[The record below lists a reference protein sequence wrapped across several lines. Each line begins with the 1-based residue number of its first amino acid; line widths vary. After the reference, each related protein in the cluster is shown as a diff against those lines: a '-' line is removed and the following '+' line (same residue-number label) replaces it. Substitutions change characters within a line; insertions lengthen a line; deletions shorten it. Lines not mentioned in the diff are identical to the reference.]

1 MQSGEW
7 PTAESKGTEVTDLL
21 FEQGPIRPPSEA
33 QSLLLRLTR
42 NCPWNRCEFCH
53 TYKGQ
58 KFSLRTVEEV
68 KKDIDTVSEIALE
81 LKALS
86 WWVGVGGEITANLV
100 RFVLQNPREYP
111 DTFRSIVLWLYVGGK
126 NVFLQDA
133 NSLVLKTDHVV
144 EVLTYLRKKFPFVER
159 ITTYA
164 RSKTLSKKSVDELRS
179 LHRAGLSR
187 IHIGLETG
195 YDPLL
200 EVIQKGVT
208 AEEHVIAG
216 RKVKDSGISLS
227 EYVVLGLGGKKMWR
241 EHAIETARV
250 LSQINPDFI
259 RVRTLKV
266 LKTMPLYEKIA
277 RGEFVLMSDEEVVLE
292 EKLLIEHLNGIN
304 SRFVSDHILN
314 LLEEVEGKLPEGKEK
329 MLAVIDQYLAL
340 SAEEKENFRLG
351 RRAGIYRFLSDLQ
364 NPELHNEVEKAIKR
378 IKDETPGGIEA
389 VISELMSSFI

>member
-1 MQSGEW
+1 MQSSEW
-7 PTAESKGTEVTDLL
+7 PTTGSKGTEVTDLL

-86 WWVGVGGEITANLV
+86 WRVGEGGEITANLV

-179 LHRAGLSR
+179 LHCAGLSR

>member
-1 MQSGEW
+1 MQSSEW
-7 PTAESKGTEVTDLL
+7 PTTGSKGTEVTDLL

-86 WWVGVGGEITANLV
+86 WRVGEGGEITANLV